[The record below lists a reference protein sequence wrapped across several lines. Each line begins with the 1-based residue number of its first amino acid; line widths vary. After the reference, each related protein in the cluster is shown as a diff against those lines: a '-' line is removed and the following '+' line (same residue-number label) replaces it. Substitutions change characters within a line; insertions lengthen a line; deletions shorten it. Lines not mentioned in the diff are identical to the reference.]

1 MEKREREREREKG
14 RENKKRKIETSF
26 GGAIIE
32 ILAARSAVDPGQ
44 IN

>member
-1 MEKREREREREKG
+1 MRERERERE

-32 ILAARSAVDPGQ
+32 ILAGAISCGSRTDKLA
-44 IN
+44 I